1 MTDNVQLASLILS
14 ILGVVLSF
22 FAAAF
27 LFSRNYIKVS
37 PNAVAV
43 LSGRKRKLP
52 DGRTVGYRMVRGGA
66 ALRIPL
72 LEKVEYLHLNV
83 MTIPLEIKRAYTLK
97 GVPVSVK
104 AVANVKIRGDD
115 TSLQASAER
124 FLGMSHDQVQ
134 KVIFQTLEGHLR
146 SILGTLTVEEV
157 NSDRQSFA
165 QKLTTEAATDLEKM
179 GIGVD
184 VLTIQ
189 EISDEEGYLDALGKR
204 RTAEV
209 KRDAAIGEAEAHRDA
224 KIKSSQALQEGE
236 KAKFQADA
244 EIAQSSRDFMIRQAQ
259 YQAEIETQKARADQ
273 AGPLSEA
280 TARQGVVAE
289 EVRVDRTRTQEAIA
303 VQEQEVLRRQKELDA
318 TVIKPAEADRQAA
331 VVRAEAAK
339 QSAILEAEGRRSA
352 MIAMAEAE
360 QEKLRKEGAGRAAAV
375 EAEGRAEAAKI
386 EAIGLA
392 QAKAIEAQGVA
403 EATAI
408 LRKAEAWKEFNDA
421 ARLQTILEKL
431 PAIIEA
437 SSGVFGAVA
446 APFGN
451 IDKLVVMDTVS
462 GSAENGG
469 GSLARL
475 AQTSPAVVF
484 NLLQQMEA
492 LGLSVPDVLQQLG
505 VKGPTSSNPPPRP
518 RQSFRRRNGAD
529 RHRLAVREAPTAY
542 THEHRM
548 TRPIRADSSATGLR
562 VLSVSCTLSDADAAI
577 SLAEPRSQRPA
588 ASNDWTV
595 AIPGPSR
602 PRAAARYR
610 GRAPPRILWT
620 VRSGA
625 RHSRRAGQDG

>member
-1 MTDNVQLASLILS
+1 MLDS
-14 ILGVVLSF
+14 VLSTVATPVLALIVIIGF
-22 FAAAF
+22 VAAVMVI
-27 LFSRNYIKVS
+27 SRNYIKVS
-37 PNAVAV
+37 PNTVAV
-43 LSGRKRKLP
+43 LSGRKRKLA

-66 ALRIPL
+66 ALRFPL

-104 AVANVKIRGDD
+104 AVANVKIRGDE

-124 FLGMSHDQVQ
+124 FLGMTHVEVQ

-189 EISDEEGYLDALGKR
+189 EISDEEDYLNALGKR

-209 KRDAAIGEAEAHRDA
+209 KRDATIGEAEAHRDA
-224 KIKSSQALQEGE
+224 KIKSSQAMQEGE
-236 KAKFQADA
+236 KAKFQAEAD
-244 EIAQSSRDFMIRQAQ
+244 IAQAQRDFAIRQAQ

-273 AGPLSEA
+273 AGPLAQASS
-280 TARQGVVAE
+280 RQAVVAE
-289 EVRVDRTRTQEAIA
+289 EVKVEKTRTQEMIS
-303 VQEQEVLRRQKELDA
+303 VQEQEVLRKQKELEA

-331 VVRAEAAK
+331 VTRAEALK

-360 QEKLRKEGAGRAAAV
+360 QEKLRKEGVGRAAAV

-437 SSGVFGAVA
+437 STGVFGAVA
-446 APFGN
+446 APMGN
-451 IDKLVVMDTVS
+451 IDKLVVIDQGGANGDGGS
-462 GSAENGG
+462 GSL
-469 GSLARL
+469 SRL
-475 AQTSPAVVF
+475 AKTSPAVVF
-484 NLLQQMEA
+484 N
-492 LGLSVPDVLQQLG
+492 VLQQLEAFG
-505 VKGPTSSNPPPRP
+505 LNVPTVMQQLGINPATISEPKP
-518 RQSFRRRNGAD
+518 
-529 RHRLAVREAPTAY
+529 PTAAK
-542 THEHRM
+542 
-548 TRPIRADSSATGLR
+548 P
-562 VLSVSCTLSDADAAI
+562 
-577 SLAEPRSQRPA
+577 Q
-588 ASNDWTV
+588 
-595 AIPGPSR
+595 
-602 PRAAARYR
+602 
-610 GRAPPRILWT
+610 
-620 VRSGA
+620 
-625 RHSRRAGQDG
+625 

>member
-1 MTDNVQLASLILS
+1 MPDNNSTLYVILAIPA
-14 ILGVVLSF
+14 VVLALL
-22 FAAAF
+22 AAMYV
-27 LFSRNYIKVS
+27 FSRNYIKVS

-52 DGRTVGYRMVRGGA
+52 DGRIVGYRMVRGGA

-115 TSLQASAER
+115 SSLQAAAER
-124 FLGMSHDQVQ
+124 FLGMTHEVVQ

-165 QKLTTEAATDLEKM
+165 QKLTTEAALDLEKM

-209 KRDAAIGEAEAHRDA
+209 KRDATIGEAEAHRDA

-244 EIAQSSRDFMIRQAQ
+244 EIALSSRDFMIRQAQ
-259 YQAEIETQKARADQ
+259 YQAEIETQNARAQQ

-289 EVRVDRTRTQEAIA
+289 EVRVEKSRTQEMIA
-303 VQEQEVLRRQKELDA
+303 VQEQEVLRRQKELEA

-331 VVRAEAAK
+331 VTRAEAAK

-360 QEKLRKEGAGRAAAV
+360 QEKLRKEGVGRAAAV

-392 QAKAIEAQGVA
+392 QAKAIEAQGTA
-403 EATAI
+403 EAAAI

-431 PAIIEA
+431 PAIIQA
-437 SSGVFGAVA
+437 SSSVFGAVS
-446 APFGN
+446 APLGN
-451 IDKLVVMDTVS
+451 IDKLVVIDQG
-462 GSAENGG
+462 GSNGENGST
-469 GSLARL
+469 SLGRL
-475 AQTSPAVVF
+475 AQTSPAIVF
-484 NLLQQMEA
+484 NLLQQLES
-492 LGLSVPDVLQQLG
+492 LGINVPSVMQQLG
-505 VKGPTSSNPPPRP
+505 VT
-518 RQSFRRRNGAD
+518 
-529 RHRLAVREAPTAY
+529 
-542 THEHRM
+542 
-548 TRPIRADSSATGLR
+548 
-562 VLSVSCTLSDADAAI
+562 
-577 SLAEPRSQRPA
+577 PA
-588 ASNDWTV
+588 AVASAAAPPTV
-595 AIPGPSR
+595 A
-602 PRAAARYR
+602 AVVV
-610 GRAPPRILWT
+610 PPKL
-620 VRSGA
+620 
-625 RHSRRAGQDG
+625 D

>member
-1 MTDNVQLASLILS
+1 MADSLQFPAIILA
-14 ILGVVLSF
+14 VLTAVLAF
-22 FAAAF
+22 LAAAW

-37 PNAVAV
+37 PNTVAV

-83 MTIPLEIKRAYTLK
+83 MTIPLEIRRAYTLK

-124 FLGMSHDQVQ
+124 FLGMTHDEVQ

-165 QKLTTEAATDLEKM
+165 QKLTSEAAVDLEKM
-179 GIGVD
+179 GLGVD

-209 KRDAAIGEAEAHRDA
+209 KRDATIGEAEAHRDA
-224 KIKSSQALQEGE
+224 KIKSAEALQEGE
-236 KAKFQADA
+236 RAKFQADA
-244 EIAQSSRDFMIRQAQ
+244 EIAQANRDFSIRQAQ
-259 YQAEIETQKARADQ
+259 YQAEIETQKARAAQ
-273 AGPLSEA
+273 AGPLADA

-289 EVRVDRTRTQEAIA
+289 EVKVERTRTQEHIS
-303 VQEQEVLRRQKELDA
+303 VQEQEVLRRQKELEA
-318 TVIKPAEADRQAA
+318 TVIKPAEADRLAA
-331 VVRAEAAK
+331 VVRAEGNK
-339 QSAILEAEGRRSA
+339 QSSILEAEGRRASL
-352 MIAMAEAE
+352 IALAEAE
-360 QEKLRKEGAGRAAAV
+360 QEKLRKEGVGRAAAV
-375 EAEGRAEAAKI
+375 EAEGLAEAAKI

-431 PAIIEA
+431 PAIIQA
-437 SSGVFGAVA
+437 STGVFGAVA
-446 APFGN
+446 APLGN
-451 IDKLVVMDTVS
+451 IDKLVVIDQGT
-462 GSAENGG
+462 GSPSNGG
-469 GSLARL
+469 GSGLERL
-475 AQTSPAVVF
+475 AKTSPSVVF
-484 NLLQQMEA
+484 NLLQQLEA
-492 LGLSVPDVLQQLG
+492 LGITVPSVMQQLG
-505 VKGPTSSNPPPRP
+505 VKGEAT
-518 RQSFRRRNGAD
+518 Q
-529 RHRLAVREAPTAY
+529 EAP
-542 THEHRM
+542 
-548 TRPIRADSSATGLR
+548 P
-562 VLSVSCTLSDADAAI
+562 DASGRRLPDAGR
-577 SLAEPRSQRPA
+577 RS
-588 ASNDWTV
+588 
-595 AIPGPSR
+595 
-602 PRAAARYR
+602 
-610 GRAPPRILWT
+610 
-620 VRSGA
+620 
-625 RHSRRAGQDG
+625 